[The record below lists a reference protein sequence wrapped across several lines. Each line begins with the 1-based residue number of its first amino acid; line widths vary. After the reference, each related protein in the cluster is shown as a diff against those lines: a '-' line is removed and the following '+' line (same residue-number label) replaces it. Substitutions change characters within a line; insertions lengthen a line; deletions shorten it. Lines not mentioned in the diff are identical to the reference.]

1 MPMLAL
7 CLFLTT
13 LSCNTQTDEQLIAI
27 ENPTKKDLDKLLDR
41 YESYSNDYLKIM
53 KKVKSGKISDVSEK
67 ELNSI
72 SEKAEAIG
80 NKLNKCDE
88 NFTIEQ
94 EKRFN
99 KIEERLLKSISDEND
114 NIDVEDKDEDE
125 SINILDIDNDNDE
138 LTEDISIND
147 GNKNWD
153 KLLNDYESFI
163 NKYLVLLKKANK
175 GDVSAVQE
183 YTSLFEKA
191 EILGDDFDK
200 NADNLTPKQLKK
212 YIDLQAKISKAAVD
226 LMQ

>member
-1 MPMLAL
+1 MLAL